1 MRIDWDWW
9 NISIFFVI
17 PILSVLFFYLV
28 KKKMLWLAP
37 IISTVISIAVSA
49 IAMPTIISYSEHRA
63 MFFMIVIPAH
73 IIITVIMTVIAYVI
87 AYIFKQKRR

>member
-1 MRIDWDWW
+1 
-9 NISIFFVI
+9 
-17 PILSVLFFYLV
+17 
-28 KKKMLWLAP
+28 MLWLAP